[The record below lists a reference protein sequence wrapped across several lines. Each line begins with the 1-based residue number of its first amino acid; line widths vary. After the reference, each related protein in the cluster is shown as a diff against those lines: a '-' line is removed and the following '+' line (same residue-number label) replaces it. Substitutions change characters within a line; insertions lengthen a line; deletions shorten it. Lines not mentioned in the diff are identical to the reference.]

1 MNIVSL
7 FDELAK
13 GIFSAEEK
21 FLQNPKDFHSLE
33 TSVKTSTESFA
44 AKFLGAVLSDLD
56 AHIRNGS
63 WREGKYTVH
72 RQDSRTVISSVGD
85 ITFDCTYYRGIRDRD
100 GFTHLLEDMIG
111 LDRNERFT
119 EAAEVVLLTE
129 AMKKSY
135 QEAADILHSRQKI
148 TKTTVMNKVH
158 GIADEIPD
166 TVCEKKKTVP
176 YLFIEAD
183 EDHIA
188 EQHGKAADKEQ
199 NKSFIS
205 RLAYI
210 YEYKK
215 ETPVK
220 GRYELVNKYY
230 FGGLYPGTEGTK
242 QLWEKMNRF
251 IDQNYEYDAIRRIFI
266 SGDGAGWIKSGAS
279 VLNKAVFCA
288 DKYHIMQYLNAAAA
302 QMLDEKEAVKA
313 DLWHILYSKSKH
325 PKERFDAY
333 TARMMNSARNPETVE
348 QFRAYVLG
356 NWSAVRRALRNRIVT
371 GCSAESHVSHILSD
385 RMSSRPMGWS
395 QTGADR
401 MSKLRCYEQN
411 HGREKLVELVRYSR
425 KQRRLAAT
433 GTEDFTAESFSMKDI
448 MCDHYDQAR
457 SYIERMQVHF
467 PDGSA
472 KKIIAIRNRLGEL

>member
-7 FDELAK
+7 FNELAK
-13 GIFSAEEK
+13 GIFTAEEN
-21 FLQNPKDFHSLE
+21 FLQNPRDFHSLE
-33 TSVKTSTESFA
+33 TSVKSSTESFA

-56 AHIRNGS
+56 EHIRNSS

-72 RQDSRTVISSVGD
+72 RRGKRTVISSVGD
-85 ITFDCTYYRGIRDRD
+85 MTFDCTYYRGIGDRS
-100 GFTHLLEDMIG
+100 GFRSLLEDLIG
-111 LDRNERFT
+111 LGRNEKFT
-119 EAAEVVLLTE
+119 EAAETIMLTE
-129 AMKKSY
+129 ALKKSY
-135 QEAADILHSRQKI
+135 QEAADILPSRQKI
-148 TKTTVMNKVH
+148 SKTTVMNKVH

-188 EQHGKAADKEQ
+188 EQHGKAEDREQ
-199 NKSFIS
+199 NGSFIS
-205 RLAYI
+205 RLAYV

-220 GRYELVNKYY
+220 GRHELVNKHYV
-230 FGGLYPGTEGTK
+230 GGLYPGSEGTR
-242 QLWEKMNRF
+242 QFWEKMNRF

-288 DKYHIMQYLNAAAA
+288 DKYHLMQYLNAAAA
-302 QMLDEKEAVKA
+302 QMLDEKENVKA
-313 DLWHILYSKSKH
+313 DLWHILHSKSKY
-325 PKERFDAY
+325 PKERFVAY
-333 TARMMNSARNPETVE
+333 TAEMMKSAKNPGTVE
-348 QFRAYVLG
+348 QFREYVLG
-356 NWSAVRRALRNRIVT
+356 NWSAVRRTLRNRIVT
-371 GCSAESHVSHILSD
+371 GCSAESHVSHVYSD

-411 HGREKLVELVRYSR
+411 NGREKIVDLVRYSR
-425 KQRRLAAT
+425 RQRRLAAT
-433 GTEDFTAESFSMKDI
+433 GTEDLTSESFSMHDI

-467 PDGSA
+467 PNGSA
-472 KKIIAIRNRLGEL
+472 KKIAAIRNRLSEL